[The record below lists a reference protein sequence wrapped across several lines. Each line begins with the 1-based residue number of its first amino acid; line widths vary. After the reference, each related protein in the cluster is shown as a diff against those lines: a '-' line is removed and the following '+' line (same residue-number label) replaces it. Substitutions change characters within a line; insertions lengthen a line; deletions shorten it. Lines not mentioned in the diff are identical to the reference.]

1 MRFQE
6 WPFKILAV
14 LVLVGFLAAAS
25 ISYERF
31 HVEADDQTVEMVYD
45 YDDIITNAPLEGKT
59 ADDLFALYRKSGV
72 TSLALYDDTPT
83 KIMSR
88 GDAFIFRGVDFMEH
102 NRDVSGLSPDLVY
115 IQPSQKENGMDLF
128 EDLERGLKL
137 RMAGDA
143 VQRIDVH
150 GTPTLAVRADWMKF
164 LEMPVGIFPTRV
176 KEAEKSGFYLVLR
189 PLNPAHPDKADV
201 DEFLKAVDASSKVS
215 AVLFTGKEAFGYKEQ
230 ANYFRD
236 AMASRHIPI
245 VLIEAQSQLGFE
257 NQAGALDM
265 VKTSDYNTVR
275 LYAMSKDE
283 LIKITPDE
291 ASARFYISDIE
302 RNIRMNLF
310 PSYKYA
316 LDGLSLSETNA
327 KYISGTKER
336 LEEHGFQT
344 GKASQME
351 TYFPS
356 RVLRSLAMVG
366 ALSIGVSA
374 LLLLLPALKKWVWP
388 IWGAGLL
395 VTQGL
400 YWGTS
405 SLIPMQMLALTV
417 EIGTPVILVSA
428 FLSYC
433 IRKRNEAEETI
444 GWVKLFGEG
453 CAVLWI
459 GGLLSLCGG
468 VFVSALLGDI
478 RFFLEIE
485 IFRGVKLTFVLP
497 LVLVTLVY
505 IQHFPFFGKPVAS
518 DRDFVSFVKKFC
530 NIPIKLGLLMGL
542 GVLAFAGYMF
552 VGRSGNNMAPVPAFE
567 VALRR
572 FLEDTLYAR
581 PREKEFLFGHPAVFL
596 ALAAARARW
605 PQLLHY
611 FLVIAVTIGQG
622 SMVETFAHM
631 RSPFILSFIRGLD
644 GLAAGTIAGLLAV
657 IGTVILL
664 RLTKFFGER
673 YGKL

>member
-1 MRFQE
+1 MRVQD
-6 WPFKILAV
+6 WSFKILAI
-14 LVLVGFLAAAS
+14 LVVVGFLAAAT
-25 ISYERF
+25 ISYQRY
-31 HVEADDQTVEMVYD
+31 HVEANDQTVEMVYD
-45 YDDIITNAPLEGKT
+45 YDDILASAPLEGKST
-59 ADDLFALYRKSGV
+59 EDLVKLYKEAGV
-72 TSLALYDDTPT
+72 TSLAMYDDTPS
-83 KIMSR
+83 KILGR
-88 GDAFIFRGVDFMEH
+88 GDAFIFRGLDFMSH
-102 NRDVSGLSPDLVY
+102 HSDVSDLHPDRVY
-115 IQPSQKENGMDLF
+115 IQPSMKADG
-128 EDLERGLKL
+128 EDFFRDMERNLRL
-137 RMAGDA
+137 RMAEDDIRLLE
-143 VQRIDVH
+143 VN
-150 GTPTLAVRADWMKF
+150 GTPTLEVKADWLKF

-176 KEAEKSGFYLVLR
+176 KEAADTGFYLVLR

-201 DEFLKAVDASSKVS
+201 DEFLKSVDASDKVS
-215 AVLFTGKEAFGYKEQ
+215 AILFTGKEAFGYKDQ

-236 AMASRHIPI
+236 EMAKRHIPI

-265 VKTSDYNTVR
+265 AKTSNYNTLR

-327 KYISGTKER
+327 KYISQTKDR
-336 LEEHGFQT
+336 LEEHGFHT

-356 RVLRSLAMVG
+356 RILRSLAMVG
-366 ALSIGVSA
+366 ALSIAVTA
-374 LLLLLPALKKWVWP
+374 LLLILPGAKRFVWP
-388 IWGAGLL
+388 IWGLGLV

-400 YWGTS
+400 YWATS
-405 SLIPMQMLALTV
+405 SLLPLQMLALSV

-428 FLSYC
+428 FLAYC
-433 IRKRNEAEETI
+433 IKKRDEAEKKASWLRI
-444 GWVKLFGEG
+444 FGEG
-453 CAVLWI
+453 AAVLWVS
-459 GGLLSLCGG
+459 GLLSLCGG
-468 VFVSALLGDI
+468 VFVSGLLSDV
-478 RFFLEIE
+478 RFFLEME
-485 IFRGVKLTFVLP
+485 IFRGVKVTFVMP
-497 LVLVTLVY
+497 LVLITLVY
-505 IQHFPFFGKPVAS
+505 IQHFPFFGKAVTS
-518 DRDFVSFVKKFC
+518 DRDFVAFVKKFC
-530 NIPIKLGLLMGL
+530 NIPIKLGILMGL
-542 GVLAFAGYMF
+542 GFIAFAGYMF

-567 VALRR
+567 IALRR
-572 FLEDTLYAR
+572 FLEDTMYAR

-596 ALAAARARW
+596 ALAAAWHKW

-611 FLVIAVTIGQG
+611 FLIIAVTIGQG

-644 GLAAGTIAGLLAV
+644 GLAAGTAAGIFAV
-657 IGTVILL
+657 IAAVILL

-673 YGKL
+673 YGNS

>member
-1 MRFQE
+1 MRVQN
-6 WPFKILAV
+6 WTFKVLAL
-14 LVLVGFLAAAS
+14 LVLVGFLAAS
-25 ISYERF
+25 VISYERY

-45 YDDIITNAPLEGKT
+45 YDDILSSAPLEGKST
-59 ADDLFALYRKSGV
+59 EELIQLYKKAGI
-72 TSLALYDDTPT
+72 TSIAVYDDTPS
-83 KIMSR
+83 KILGR
-88 GDAFIFRGVDFMEH
+88 GDAFLFRGLDFMSH
-102 NRDVSGLSPDLVY
+102 HQDVVGLYPDRIY
-115 IQPSQKENGMDLF
+115 IQPSQKSDGIEFF
-128 EDLERGLKL
+128 EDLERNLRL
-137 RMAGDA
+137 RMADDDIRKIEVNG
-143 VQRIDVH
+143 V
-150 GTPTLAVRADWMKF
+150 PTLEVRANWIKF

-176 KEAEKSGFYLVLR
+176 KEAADTGFYVVLR

-201 DEFLKAVDASSKVS
+201 DEFLKAVDASDKVS

-236 AMASRHIPI
+236 AMAKRHIPI

-265 VKTSDYNTVR
+265 VKTSNYNTLR

-327 KYISGTKER
+327 KYIGQTKER

-356 RVLRSLAMVG
+356 RILRSLAMVG
-366 ALSIGVSA
+366 ALSVGVIT
-374 LLLLLPALKKWVWP
+374 LLLLLPAAKRIVWP
-388 IWGAGLL
+388 LWGLGFL

-405 SLIPMQMLALTV
+405 SLLPLQLLALTV

-428 FLSYC
+428 FLAYC
-433 IRKRNEAEETI
+433 IKKRKEAERKASWPRI
-444 GWVKLFGEG
+444 LGEG
-453 CAVLWI
+453 ASVLWLS
-459 GGLLSLCGG
+459 GLLSLCGG
-468 VFVSALLGDI
+468 IFVSGLLSDI

-497 LVLVTLVY
+497 LVLITLVY
-505 IQHFPFFGKPVAS
+505 IQHFPFFGKAVAS
-518 DRDFVSFVKKFC
+518 DRDFVAFVKKFC
-530 NIPIKLGLLMGL
+530 NIPIKLGILIGL
-542 GVLAFAGYMF
+542 GFIAFAGYMF

-567 VALRR
+567 IALRR
-572 FLEDTLYAR
+572 FLEDTMYAR

-596 ALAAARARW
+596 ALAAAWHKW

-611 FLVIAVTIGQG
+611 FLIIAVTIGQG

-644 GLAAGTIAGLLAV
+644 GLAAGTMAGVLAV
-657 IGTVILL
+657 IGAVILL
-664 RLTKFFGER
+664 RVTKFFGER
-673 YGKL
+673 YGNS

>member
-1 MRFQE
+1 MRVQD
-6 WPFKILAV
+6 WSFKILAL
-14 LVLVGFLAAAS
+14 LVLVGFLAAAT
-25 ISYERF
+25 ISYQRY
-31 HVEADDQTVEMVYD
+31 HVEANDQTVEMVYD
-45 YDDIITNAPLEGKT
+45 YDDILASAPLEGKST
-59 ADDLFALYRKSGV
+59 EDLIKLYKEAGV
-72 TSLALYDDTPT
+72 TSLAMYDDTPS
-83 KIMSR
+83 KILGR
-88 GDAFIFRGVDFMEH
+88 GDAFIFRGLDFMSH
-102 NRDVSGLSPDLVY
+102 HPDAAGLHPDRVY
-115 IQPSQKENGMDLF
+115 IQPSMKEDG
-128 EDLERGLKL
+128 EDFFKDMERNLRL
-137 RMAGDA
+137 RMSDDDIRMLE
-143 VQRIDVH
+143 VN
-150 GTPTLAVRADWMKF
+150 GTPTLEVKADWLKF

-176 KEAEKSGFYLVLR
+176 KEAADTGFYLVLR

-201 DEFLKAVDASSKVS
+201 DEFLKAVDASDKVS
-215 AVLFTGKEAFGYKEQ
+215 AILFTGKEAFGYKEQ

-236 AMASRHIPI
+236 EMAKRQIPI

-265 VKTSDYNTVR
+265 AKTSNYNTLR

-327 KYISGTKER
+327 KYISQTKDR
-336 LEEHGFQT
+336 LEEHGFHT

-356 RVLRSLAMVG
+356 RILRSLAMVG
-366 ALSIGVSA
+366 ALSIAVTA
-374 LLLLLPALKKWVWP
+374 LLLILPAAKRFVWP
-388 IWGAGLL
+388 IWGLGFI

-400 YWGTS
+400 YWATS
-405 SLIPMQMLALTV
+405 SLLPLQMLALSV

-428 FLSYC
+428 FLAYC
-433 IRKRNEAEETI
+433 IKKRDEAEKKASWLRI
-444 GWVKLFGEG
+444 FGEG
-453 CAVLWI
+453 AAVLWVS
-459 GGLLSLCGG
+459 GLLSLCGG
-468 VFVSALLGDI
+468 IFVSGLLSDV
-478 RFFLEIE
+478 RFFLEME
-485 IFRGVKLTFVLP
+485 IFRGVKVTFVMP
-497 LVLVTLVY
+497 LVLITLVY
-505 IQHFPFFGKPVAS
+505 IQHFPFFGKAVTS
-518 DRDFVSFVKKFC
+518 DRDFVAFVKKFC
-530 NIPIKLGLLMGL
+530 NIPIKLGILMGL
-542 GVLAFAGYMF
+542 GFIAFAGYMF

-567 VALRR
+567 IALRR
-572 FLEDTLYAR
+572 FLEDTMYAR

-596 ALAAARARW
+596 ALAAAWHKW

-611 FLVIAVTIGQG
+611 FLIIAVTIGQG

-644 GLAAGTIAGLLAV
+644 GLAAGTAAGIFAV
-657 IGTVILL
+657 IAAVILL

-673 YGKL
+673 YDNS